1 MNHYKVIMT
10 DDAVNDLEELCYYIA
25 NELKAPQTA
34 LSYLQTIRTGIE
46 GLQHMPERTKTV
58 DDEPWHSRG
67 IRKILIKNSFV
78 YYWINNETLS
88 VYILNIIY
96 TRRDQLNAL
105 GQIDPAKN

>member
-1 MNHYKVIMT
+1 MNKYKIIIT

-25 NELKAPQTA
+25 SELKAPQTA
-34 LSYLQTIRTGIE
+34 LSYIKALRTGIA
-46 GLQHMPERTKTV
+46 GLQQMPERTKTV

-105 GQIDPAKN
+105 GQIDSEKN